1 MSEKRDGFNNH
12 VIRMADGLRR
22 MADEIEREAS
32 RNDLVDDSAQEIIN
46 TCTQGFTNLRL
57 GLLVRWTA
65 RVMREESKRSAGKQN
80 RAG

>member
-12 VIRMADGLRR
+12 VIRMAAVLRR

-32 RNDLVDDSAQEIIN
+32 LNDLVDDSAQEIIN
-46 TCTQGFTNLRL
+46 TCTRGFVNLQL

-65 RVMREESKRSAGKQN
+65 RVMREDTKQPAGKST
-80 RAG
+80 